1 MSRRMTLLAAVLLG
15 AALAGCGANGGD
27 PVARR
32 QIPAADPAESDA
44 GGSGLSDDGSS
55 PPGDSGDAPE
65 PGSSGAD
72 PAAGSGSASGD
83 GSAKGSGDGGSGK
96 GSGDDHARKTGLPK
110 SIRIPE
116 IGQQAFEQGVVAA
129 CGDKNGAP
137 DCLTVRYETVQEP
150 DHGCG
155 FEWTSE
161 PAKESTSDGLESIV
175 PRGATLTAKIF
186 TCPAPDESDSS
197 AAPDDSAAPG
207 GDGSEPAPE
216 DPATTADPGTPTATP

>member
-32 QIPAADPAESDA
+32 QIPAADPAGSDA
-44 GGSGLSDDGSS
+44 GGSGMSDDGSS
-55 PPGDSGDAPE
+55 APGDSDSSAASE
-65 PGSSGAD
+65 PGSAGAD
-72 PAAGSGSASGD
+72 PAEGSGSSSG
-83 GSAKGSGDGGSGK
+83 GSGNGSGGGGK

-137 DCLTVRYETVQEP
+137 DCLTVRYETVQDP

-155 FEWTSE
+155 FEWTSD

-175 PRGATLTAKIF
+175 PRGATLTVTIF
-186 TCPAPDESDSS
+186 TCPAPDESGSS
-197 AAPDDSAAPG
+197 ATPDDSAAP
-207 GDGSEPAPE
+207 DGSEPTPE
-216 DPATTADPGTPTATP
+216 DSATTPDPGTPTATP